1 MVCSIPCMS
10 MMQLCWLEASRQGN
24 KARMQYVVAQ
34 TADIWDRVSSSLA
47 SALRAVYDGT
57 SQVCPLQTT
66 VVAALH
72 IHDLEPE
79 EIYSVYVQYCIH
91 IYLFIFTSPL
101 LLTAALLHCIT
112 HRFNWW
118 IEQPGADFFSRFFPP
133 QIRPKE
139 TTVQDQVIDLS
150 LTSLA
155 TGYWLLATG

>member
-1 MVCSIPCMS
+1 MHEHDATLLVGSK
-10 MMQLCWLEASRQGN
+10 QARQQSTH
-24 KARMQYVVAQ
+24 A
-34 TADIWDRVSSSLA
+34 RVSSSLA

-112 HRFNWW
+112 HRFSPGLVGEIW
-118 IEQPGADFFSRFFPP
+118 ILGLR
-133 QIRPKE
+133 
-139 TTVQDQVIDLS
+139 
-150 LTSLA
+150 
-155 TGYWLLATG
+155 